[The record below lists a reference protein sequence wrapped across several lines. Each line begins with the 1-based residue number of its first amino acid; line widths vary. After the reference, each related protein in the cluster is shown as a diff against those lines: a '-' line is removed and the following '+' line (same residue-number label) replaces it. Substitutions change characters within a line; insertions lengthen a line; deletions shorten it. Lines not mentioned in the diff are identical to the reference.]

1 MNSIT
6 YMNLNLKSNKEY
18 IMSNSVEDIVTKAEK
33 LFEEFKQ
40 VMWDNKEL
48 LESYFKDYD
57 EDDQKAIDLAMDL
70 ESLCERAGFDGY
82 EFS

>member
-1 MNSIT
+1 
-6 YMNLNLKSNKEY
+6 
-18 IMSNSVEDIVTKAEK
+18 MSNSVEDIVTKAEK